1 MKAKHRL
8 DQLKKQFDRMRKD
21 SLAAVGTA
29 NEAVYAGLHK
39 FADKELKALSDY
51 YDSALSSLRAAKQ
64 DRSGIKDVVQ
74 TQFDLMQQ
82 TVTRLIAH
90 ARESVEAATATA
102 SGKAAPEPAM
112 AASAAA
118 KSAPRKAPV
127 KKSASPKKVAAKK
140 SAAPTAT
147 AAVKA
152 PAAKKASKPRASSKK
167 ASS

>member
-39 FADKELKALSDY
+39 FADKELKALSEY

-90 ARESVEAATATA
+90 ARESVEAATA
-102 SGKAAPEPAM
+102 SGNAAPEPAM
-112 AASAAA
+112 AAPAAA
-118 KSAPRKAPV
+118 KAAPRKAPA
-127 KKSASPKKVAAKK
+127 KKSAVPKKVAAKK
-140 SAAPTAT
+140 AAAPVAA

-167 ASS
+167 AGS